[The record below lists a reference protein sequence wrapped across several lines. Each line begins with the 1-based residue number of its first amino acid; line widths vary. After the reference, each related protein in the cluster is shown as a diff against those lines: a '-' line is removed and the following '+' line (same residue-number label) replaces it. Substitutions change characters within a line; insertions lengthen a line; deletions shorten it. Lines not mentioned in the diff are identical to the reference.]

1 METMGIIFSNIYDSK
16 MGALTE
22 LRTSA
27 SIPVGG
33 RYRQI
38 DFILSSMANSGIK
51 HIGIITKYN
60 YQSLM
65 DHLGSCQEWDLNLNK
80 NGVALLPP
88 YATGH
93 NGVYR
98 GKLEALQNA
107 LSVLESGNQEYVVLA
122 DSNVMA
128 AVDFRKVVAAHKA
141 SGANITV
148 VAKKGVADGKKNIHF
163 AVLPG
168 EDGLATLMGCDY
180 AAPAEY
186 SASMGMF
193 VMKRKQ
199 LIETINEMVP
209 HGNYHFE
216 RDFIMN
222 IFKKGL
228 LKVNVYNFEGVA
240 LSNDSVE
247 AYYKNNMALLCGD
260 VRNSLFKGEV
270 PVYTKV
276 RDEVPTLYG
285 KTAEVGNVI
294 VADGCRL
301 NGAISDSV
309 IFREVKVEEGA
320 EVKDSIVMQGC
331 TIEKGASVQYTILD
345 KDVTV
350 KSGTKLLGSPE
361 HPLII
366 RKGVTV

>member
-65 DHLGSCQEWDLNLNK
+65 DHLGSCQEWDLNLHK
-80 NGVALLPP
+80 HGVTLLPP

-107 LSVLESGNQEYVVLA
+107 LTVLEAGDHEYVVLA
-122 DSNVMA
+122 DSHMLA

-141 SGANITV
+141 SGANVTV
-148 VAKKGVADGKKNIHF
+148 VAKKGIADGKKNIHF

-168 EDGLATLMGCDY
+168 EDGLATAMGCDY

-209 HGNYHFE
+209 HGHYHFE
-216 RDFIMN
+216 RDFIMH
-222 IFKKGL
+222 IFKMGKMKL
-228 LKVNVYNFEGVA
+228 NVYHFEGVA
-240 LSNDSVE
+240 LSDDSVE
-247 AYYKNNMALLCGD
+247 AYYKNNMALLQSD

-270 PVYTKV
+270 PIYTKV
-276 RDEVPTLYG
+276 RDEVPSLYG
-285 KTAEVGNVI
+285 KKAEIANVI

-301 NGAISDSV
+301 NGQVADSV
-309 IFREVKVEEGA
+309 IFREVRIEEGA
-320 EVKDSIVMQGC
+320 EVRDSIVMQGC
-331 TIEKGASVQYTILD
+331 TVEKGASIQYTILD